1 MGEASFAFLQ
11 NVSSFLTFLSGEAPV
26 STRIQKSKP
35 LMRKQPTQTRSKAT
49 VGAIVEAAT
58 RILSDHGWAGFT
70 TNKVA
75 EAAGVSIGSYYQYFP
90 DKHSLIEA
98 ILDRHF
104 DDCRSVMKNALEGR
118 KPLSRFVNEL
128 IDGIIA
134 IHSVNPSLH
143 KVLLD
148 EAPRSETFRDPHS
161 AFEKEYLGYFCAAAA
176 KYRTSKGI
184 ASDRTVGT
192 IVSDAV
198 DGVVHNAARRG
209 TLQTV
214 EVRNEL
220 VRMITSY
227 MKNAGAS
234 ARSAEER
241 KGSLSKMG
249 VH

>member
-1 MGEASFAFLQ
+1 M
-11 NVSSFLTFLSGEAPV
+11 

-35 LMRKQPTQTRSKAT
+35 LMRKQPRQVRSKAT
-49 VGAIVEAAT
+49 VAAIVEAAA
-58 RILSDHGWAGFT
+58 RILSDQGWAGFT

-98 ILDRHF
+98 ILGRHF
-104 DDCRSVMKNALEGR
+104 DDCRLVMKNALEGE
-118 KPLSRFVNEL
+118 KSLSLFVEDL

-134 IHSVNPSLH
+134 IHSVNSSLH
-143 KVLLD
+143 RVLLN

-161 AFEKEYLGYFCAAAA
+161 AFEREYLGYFRAAVA
-176 KYRTSKGI
+176 KYRTSEGT
-184 ASDRTVGT
+184 ASDRIVGM
-192 IVSDAV
+192 IVSDAI

-227 MKNAGAS
+227 LENAS
-234 ARSAEER
+234 ASA
-241 KGSLSKMG
+241 
-249 VH
+249 

>member
-1 MGEASFAFLQ
+1 M
-11 NVSSFLTFLSGEAPV
+11 

-35 LMRKQPTQTRSKAT
+35 LMRKRPTQARSKAT
-49 VGAIVEAAT
+49 VVAIVEAAA
-58 RILSDHGWAGFT
+58 RILSDQGWAGFT

-104 DDCRSVMKNALEGR
+104 DDCRLVMKNALEGE
-118 KPLSRFVNEL
+118 KSLSLFVEEL

-134 IHSVNPSLH
+134 IHSVNAGLH
-143 KVLLD
+143 RVLLD

-161 AFEKEYLGYFCAAAA
+161 AFEREYLGYFRTAIT
-176 KYRTSKGI
+176 KYRTRAGT
-184 ASDRTVGT
+184 ASDRTVGM
-192 IVSDAV
+192 IVSDAI

-209 TLQTV
+209 TVQMV

-227 MKNAGAS
+227 MANAS
-234 ARSAEER
+234 ASAQKR
-241 KGSLSKMG
+241 GHS
-249 VH
+249 

>member
-1 MGEASFAFLQ
+1 M
-11 NVSSFLTFLSGEAPV
+11 

-35 LMRKQPTQTRSKAT
+35 LMRKQPTQARSKAT
-49 VGAIVEAAT
+49 VVAIVEAAA
-58 RILSDHGWAGFT
+58 RILSDQGWAGFT

-90 DKHSLIEA
+90 DKHSLVEA

-104 DDCRSVMKNALEGR
+104 DDCRWVMKNALEGE
-118 KPLSRFVNEL
+118 KSLSLFVEEL

-134 IHSVNPSLH
+134 IHSVNSGLH
-143 KVLLD
+143 RVLLD

-161 AFEKEYLGYFCAAAA
+161 AFEREYLGYFRAAVA
-176 KYRTSKGI
+176 KYLRSEGA
-184 ASDRTVGT
+184 ASDRTVGM
-192 IVSDAV
+192 IVSDAI

-214 EVRNEL
+214 KVRNEL

-227 MKNAGAS
+227 MENASTS
-234 ARSAEER
+234 A
-241 KGSLSKMG
+241 
-249 VH
+249 

>member
-1 MGEASFAFLQ
+1 MLLMGEVPFAFLQ
-11 NVSSFLTFLSGEAPV
+11 NASNLLTFLSGEAPL

-35 LMRKQPTQTRSKAT
+35 LMRKQPTQARSKAT
-49 VGAIVEAAT
+49 VVTIVEAAA
-58 RILSDHGWAGFT
+58 RILSDQGWAGFT

-104 DDCRSVMKNALEGR
+104 DDCRLVMKNALEGK
-118 KPLSRFVNEL
+118 KPLSRFVEEL
-128 IDGIIA
+128 IGGIIA
-134 IHSVNPSLH
+134 IHSVNSGLH
-143 KVLLD
+143 RVLLD

-161 AFEKEYLGYFCAAAA
+161 AFEKEYLGYFCAAVA

-184 ASDRTVGT
+184 ALDRTVGA
-192 IVSDAV
+192 IVSDAI

-220 VRMITSY
+220 VQMITSY

-234 ARSAEER
+234 A
-241 KGSLSKMG
+241 
-249 VH
+249 